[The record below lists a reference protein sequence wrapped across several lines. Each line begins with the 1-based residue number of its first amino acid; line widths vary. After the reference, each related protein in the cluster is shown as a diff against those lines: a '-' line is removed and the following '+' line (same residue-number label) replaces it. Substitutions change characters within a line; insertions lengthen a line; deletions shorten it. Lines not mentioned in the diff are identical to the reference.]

1 MDDKLLSYGDCLL
14 RVRDVALLTGPH
26 WLNDAVM
33 SFFFEYLRSEGAQP
47 DEPHA
52 DRVVLV
58 DASLSFLVANV
69 SPNEAR
75 AVLTPLGVSRAH
87 MALFLVRRAR
97 PRFER
102 FSTSFDVNVRNL
114 SDLRPT
120 RDPGPG
126 TRFRSA
132 QVNDNDDV
140 SVAGGGSH
148 WSLLAYLRDEN
159 AFAHFDSAGGRN
171 DAAAARLAKTLADA
185 LMDEKKKSPAVT
197 FASGRSG
204 APRQTNGYD
213 CGVFALATARAARRL
228 VAREGAGGATAS
240 RLAACVAR
248 EVTQSA
254 AAEFRGELLRTIR
267 ALAEERNR

>member
-1 MDDKLLSYGDCLL
+1 
-14 RVRDVALLTGPH
+14 
-26 WLNDAVM
+26 
-33 SFFFEYLRSEGAQP
+33 
-47 DEPHA
+47 
-52 DRVVLV
+52 
-58 DASLSFLVANV
+58 
-69 SPNEAR
+69 
-75 AVLTPLGVSRAH
+75 

-140 SVAGGGSH
+140 AAAGGGSH

-171 DAAAARLAKTLADA
+171 DAAAARLAETLAEA
-185 LMDEKKKSPAVT
+185 FSLKNSPAFV
-197 FASGRSG
+197 SGRSG
-204 APRQTNGYD
+204 SPRQRNGYD
-213 CGVFALATARAARRL
+213 CGVFALATAHAARRL
-228 VAREGAGGATAS
+228 VAREGASGATAS
-240 RLAACVAR
+240 RLAARVAR
-248 EVTQSA
+248 EVTPSA
-254 AAEFRGELLRTIR
+254 VGRFRGELVETVR
-267 ALAEERNR
+267 ALAEARARANAANRESWCSHVDVYRYVYFVYFVYFVFVIPSRRVRRARVSTRCPPAPSPRKTPPAARRT

>member
-75 AVLTPLGVSRAH
+75 AVLAPLGVSRAH

-120 RDPGPG
+120 RDPDPGPASVP
-126 TRFRSA
+126 RRSTTTMT
-132 QVNDNDDV
+132 
-140 SVAGGGSH
+140 SP
-148 WSLLAYLRDEN
+148 
-159 AFAHFDSAGGRN
+159 
-171 DAAAARLAKTLADA
+171 
-185 LMDEKKKSPAVT
+185 SPAEDRTGASSRTCVT
-197 FASGRSG
+197 RTRS
-204 APRQTNGYD
+204 RTS
-213 CGVFALATARAARRL
+213 TAREAATTPPPRDWPRRSPT
-228 VAREGAGGATAS
+228 R
-240 RLAACVAR
+240 
-248 EVTQSA
+248 
-254 AAEFRGELLRTIR
+254 
-267 ALAEERNR
+267 

>member
-1 MDDKLLSYGDCLL
+1 M
-14 RVRDVALLTGPH
+14 
-26 WLNDAVM
+26 
-33 SFFFEYLRSEGAQP
+33 
-47 DEPHA
+47 
-52 DRVVLV
+52 
-58 DASLSFLVANV
+58 
-69 SPNEAR
+69 
-75 AVLTPLGVSRAH
+75 
-87 MALFLVRRAR
+87 
-97 PRFER
+97 
-102 FSTSFDVNVRNL
+102 
-114 SDLRPT
+114 
-120 RDPGPG
+120 
-126 TRFRSA
+126 
-132 QVNDNDDV
+132 
-140 SVAGGGSH
+140 
-148 WSLLAYLRDEN
+148 RDEN

-185 LMDEKKKSPAVT
+185 LMDEKKSPAAT